1 MRAPVL
7 AVVAAITLAGCGD
20 PGESATTPAVTSSA
34 PASVAP
40 SASSA
45 SSAADPAA
53 TTALAQATA
62 ALGTT
67 SFRTTVTAG
76 TGFKLVAT
84 IDAPNSKG
92 SAELTATGT
101 NTELTV
107 TSVLLGQDL
116 YAQIPGVTKENT
128 WTRLDI
134 ARLPEGADVG
144 LRPGQIDPA
153 NTANLLGST
162 TDVHSTGS
170 RSYAGTLDLTKAAGV
185 AGIDKVTIDGYGAAA
200 QHVPFTAGLDE
211 QGRLSVLT
219 IQLPAVQ
226 GEQTAPIE
234 ALYTG
239 YGEPVTVEQPP
250 AAQVIEAPADVY
262 QALGGS

>member
-7 AVVAAITLAGCGD
+7 AVVAAVALAGCSN
-20 PGESATTPAVTSSA
+20 PGETATTPAATASA
-34 PASVAP
+34 PATAAP
-40 SASSA
+40 SASSV
-45 SSAADPAA
+45 ADPSA

-76 TGFKLVAT
+76 TGFKLVAA

-92 SAELTATGT
+92 NAELTATGT

-107 TSVLLGQDL
+107 KSVLLSQDL

-128 WTRLDI
+128 WTHLDI
-134 ARLPEGADVG
+134 ARLPEGANVG
-144 LRPGQIDPA
+144 LRPGQIDPV

-162 TDVHSTGS
+162 TDVRSTGS
-170 RSYAGTLDLTKAAGV
+170 REYAGTLDLTKAAGV
-185 AGIDKVTIDGYGAAA
+185 AGIDKVTIDGYGADA

-226 GEQTAPIE
+226 GQQTAPIE

-250 AAQVIEAPADVY
+250 AAQIIEAPADVY

>member
-7 AVVAAITLAGCGD
+7 AVAAAIALAGCSNPSGT
-20 PGESATTPAVTSSA
+20 STTTPTTPSA
-34 PASVAP
+34 PATAAP
-40 SASSA
+40 SASSV
-45 SSAADPAA
+45 ADPAA

-67 SFRTTVTAG
+67 SFRATVTAG
-76 TGFKLVAT
+76 TGFNLVAA
-84 IDAPNSKG
+84 IDAPSSKG

-101 NTELTV
+101 NTQLTV
-107 TSVLLGQDL
+107 KSLLLGQDL

-128 WTRLDI
+128 WTHLDI
-134 ARLPEGADVG
+134 TRLPEGANVG
-144 LRPGQIDPA
+144 LRPGQIDPV
-153 NTANLLGST
+153 NTADLLGST
-162 TDVHSTGS
+162 TDVRSTGS

-185 AGIDKVTIDGYGAAA
+185 AGIDKVTIDGYGPEA

-219 IQLPAVQ
+219 IQPPAVQ
-226 GEQTAPIE
+226 GKPIVPIE

-239 YGEPVTVEQPP
+239 YGDPVTAAQPP
-250 AAQVIEAPADVY
+250 AAQVVEAPAEVY
-262 QALGGS
+262 QALGGA